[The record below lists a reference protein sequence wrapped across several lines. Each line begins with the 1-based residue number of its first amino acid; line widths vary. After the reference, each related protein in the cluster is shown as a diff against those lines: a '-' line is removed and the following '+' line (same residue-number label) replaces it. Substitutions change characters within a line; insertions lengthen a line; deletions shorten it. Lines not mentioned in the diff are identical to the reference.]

1 MIVYDK
7 KENQTTTQTA
17 EQKNP
22 IQVAD
27 RLFAVIEE
35 LSKSG
40 PTGLI
45 ELSNTLGLCASR

>member
-27 RLFAVIEE
+27 RLFEKNDPIHK
-35 LSKSG
+35 LYSH
-40 PTGLI
+40 
-45 ELSNTLGLCASR
+45 R